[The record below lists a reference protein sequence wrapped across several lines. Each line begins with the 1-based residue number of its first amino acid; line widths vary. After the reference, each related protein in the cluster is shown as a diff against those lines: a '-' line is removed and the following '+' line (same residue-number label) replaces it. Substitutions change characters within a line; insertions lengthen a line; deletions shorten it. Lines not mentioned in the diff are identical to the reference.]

1 MSFTGITYK
10 RIAKE
15 RVPILRKIQ
24 RRSGLYVKNSRELK
38 EIMKYWGIERNE
50 ILVSNDVGKLYTSIS
65 ISKALDLVECILKN
79 SIMSLLQWMF
89 GQTYFEYY
97 GHFY

>member
-65 ISKALDLVECILKN
+65 ISKALDLVECILK
-79 SIMSLLQWMF
+79 SKSDLIGKYSTLKIQ
-89 GQTYFEYY
+89 
-97 GHFY
+97 